1 MAQRQPP
8 AGKHEPHDVAENVKR
23 SADILV
29 LGTSGASGVRQVA
42 LSEPS
47 QFLEGSVLG
56 QKWPNTNGS
65 FGSRNSA
72 EADGQES
79 AIDRDRGA
87 PHDAAPPT
95 PPYV

>member
-47 QFLEGSVLG
+47 QFLEESVWVTKG
-56 QKWPNTNGS
+56 
-65 FGSRNSA
+65 
-72 EADGQES
+72 
-79 AIDRDRGA
+79 
-87 PHDAAPPT
+87 PT
-95 PPYV
+95 EMGL